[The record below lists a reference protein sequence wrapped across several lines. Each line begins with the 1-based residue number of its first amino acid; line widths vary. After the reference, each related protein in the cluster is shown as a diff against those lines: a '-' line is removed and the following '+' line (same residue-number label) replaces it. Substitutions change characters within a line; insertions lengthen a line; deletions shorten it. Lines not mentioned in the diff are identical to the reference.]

1 MKKRILATILC
12 LCIVIGAI
20 GVPIAQAKWT
30 NTQTI
35 TLGMSLNNGTI
46 TSEGTVV
53 GKSGTTNISV
63 TYTLEKLVNNN
74 YTYVD
79 SWPASST
86 SIYLGKSNNTYN
98 CTGGTYKLTVIGTV
112 TKGGVV
118 EDIENWF
125 TKTL

>member
-1 MKKRILATILC
+1 MKKRILATLLC

-20 GVPIAQAKWT
+20 GVPIAQAKWS
-30 NTQTI
+30 NTQTVS
-35 TLGMSLNNGTI
+35 LAMSLSGNTL

-53 GKSGTTNISV
+53 GKSGTTDISV
-63 TYTLEKLVNNN
+63 TYTLEKLVNNK

-79 SWPASST
+79 SWTANSS
-86 SIYLGKSNNTYN
+86 SIYLGKTNYTYN
-98 CTGGTYKLTVIGTV
+98 CTSGTYKLTVIGTV

-118 EDIENWF
+118 EDIENSF